1 MPETELRIE
10 VIALLMDSDFKLRP
24 DTSTW
29 SHRDGRPF
37 TRAEQATALQ
47 ATHAELE
54 TTAALSARNAAA
66 ALEQGT
72 AVEALTELLFSY
84 FARYPEARMVMDVLP
99 HMTEEDRA
107 EYERLCAIAAP
118 DGGIYLPY
126 ED

>member
-10 VIALLMDSDFKLRP
+10 VIALLMDSDFKHRP

-54 TTAALSARNAAA
+54 ATAALSARNAAA

-84 FARYPEARMVMDVLP
+84 FARHPEARMVMDVLP

-118 DGGIYLPY
+118 DGGIYLSY

>member
-10 VIALLMDSDFKLRP
+10 VTALLMDSDFKLRP
-24 DTSTW
+24 DTNTW

-37 TRAEQATALQ
+37 TRAEQAAALQ

-54 TTAALSARNAAA
+54 ATAALSARNAAA

-84 FARYPEARMVMDVLP
+84 FTRHPEARMVMDVLP

-107 EYERLCAIAAP
+107 EYDRLCAIAAP

>member
-10 VIALLMDSDFKLRP
+10 IIALLLDADFKLRP
-24 DTSTW
+24 DTNTW
-29 SHRDGRPF
+29 SHSDGRPF
-37 TRAEQATALQ
+37 TRAEQATAFQ
-47 ATHAELE
+47 ATRAELE
-54 TTAALSARNAAA
+54 AMAALSARNAAA
-66 ALEQGT
+66 VREQDN
-72 AVEALTELLFSY
+72 AVEALTELVLSY
-84 FARYPEARMVMDVLP
+84 FARHPEARMVMDVLP

>member
-10 VIALLMDSDFKLRP
+10 IIALLLDADFKLRP
-24 DTSTW
+24 DTNTW
-29 SHRDGRPF
+29 SHSDGRPF
-37 TRAEQATALQ
+37 TRAEQATTFQ
-47 ATHAELE
+47 ATRAELE
-54 TTAALSARNAAA
+54 ATAALSARNAAA
-66 ALEQGT
+66 VLEQGN
-72 AVEALTELLFSY
+72 AVEALTELVLSY
-84 FARYPEARMVMDVLP
+84 FAQHPEARMVMDVLP

>member
-10 VIALLMDSDFKLRP
+10 VIALLLDADFKLRP
-24 DTSTW
+24 DTNTW
-29 SHRDGRPF
+29 SHSDGRPF
-37 TRAEQATALQ
+37 TQAEQATAFQ
-47 ATHAELE
+47 ATRAELE
-54 TTAALSARNAAA
+54 AVAALSARNAAA
-66 ALEQGT
+66 ALEQDN

-84 FARYPEARMVMDVLP
+84 FARHPEARMVMDVLP

>member
-10 VIALLMDSDFKLRP
+10 VIALLMDSDFKIRP
-24 DTSTW
+24 DTNTW

-54 TTAALSARNAAA
+54 ATAALRARNTAA

-72 AVEALTELLFSY
+72 AVEALTELLLSY
-84 FARYPEARMVMDVLP
+84 FARHPEARMVMDVLP
-99 HMTEEDRA
+99 LMTEEDRA